1 MKTNTLIVSADTAN
15 IELLIREL
23 KQRGYQVT
31 TVQTGSA
38 ALELVK
44 TEKYNLVLIDDSL
57 KDMPV
62 IDLIS
67 AVMHIDVAISIGL
80 LTNMA
85 DSEIH
90 EKFEGWGIIG
100 AIPKPVDTDGM
111 ESFIKKFDMAL
122 RHS

>member
-1 MKTNTLIVSADTAN
+1 MHTLIISPNAADNAF
-15 IELLIREL
+15 LIKEL
-23 KQRGYQVT
+23 KQRGHEVTQVNNSSET
-31 TVQTGSA
+31 
-38 ALELVK
+38 LELLK
-44 TEKYNLVLIDDSL
+44 KEKYALVLIDDLL

-67 AVMHIDVAISIGL
+67 AVMRIDFAINIGL

-100 AIPKPVDTDGM
+100 AIPKPVDTNGL